1 MLKMK
6 PVMKINLNGPDG
18 NIFAV
23 VGKAIDVM
31 KKAYSEKEIKDLKNR
46 VFNSKSYDEAL
57 SVVEE
62 YVKIKQIKEN

>member
-1 MLKMK
+1 MK

-23 VGKAIDVM
+23 VGKAIDIM
-31 KKAYSEKEIKDLKNR
+31 EKAYSEKEIKDLKNR

-57 SVVEE
+57 SVVGE
-62 YVKIKQIKEN
+62 YVKIKQVKDY